1 MKHAWVVSILGACL
15 VAPITLAETVDI
27 KLWMRSD
34 KALKEMGPTVV
45 RAAESLNKSL
55 ESDGDDRRLNVNIHY
70 NRSKGWDE
78 DVLQYLR
85 SDSVNRGADIY
96 VGAHE
101 WLASLAESGSAMAL
115 DKEIKKH
122 PELFGDMVD
131 WVWPTVTYQEQ
142 LWGVPF
148 LPEARMVFFNK
159 QMLRDI
165 GKSEVFIASL
175 PSKVDSGEFT
185 LYDLSALT
193 KEVMDAGKAKY
204 GVLHRPNTGP
214 DFLMNMRSFGF
225 QAQDEAS
232 GKLMVNQ
239 RALEDFLSWIDS
251 NAKGNI
257 TPKNNTSMSWDV
269 VHRAF
274 GEGEAFAKI
283 HGIWGVPQMIK
294 LGISEDNE
302 ESYYSNVGWMNIP
315 SAVKGE
321 KPFNMSHPL
330 TMSVNPKTDDKELAV
345 RLIGEILK
353 AENYTPMATG
363 AGYLA
368 IHKQEQQ
375 SEAYQKAWISRNGS
389 ELLENSEVLAM
400 PIHPAL
406 AKYNDILFRGIQG
419 VETGRLSAKDA
430 TKFVVDRMNTEM
442 SEDVIIK

>member
-1 MKHAWVVSILGACL
+1 MKHSLIASILGTCL
-15 VAPITLAETVDI
+15 LAPSVLAETIDL

-34 KALKEMGPTVV
+34 KYLSEMEPTVV
-45 RAAESLNKSL
+45 RAAESLNKAL
-55 ESDGDDRRLNVNIHY
+55 ESAGDDRRLNVEIHY

-101 WLASLAESGSAMAL
+101 WLASLADSGAAIAL
-115 DKEIKKH
+115 DKQIEQH

-131 WVWPTVTYQEQ
+131 WVWPTVTYQQ
-142 LWGVPF
+142 QRWGIPF

-165 GKSEVFIASL
+165 GKSDEFIDAL
-175 PSKVDSGEFT
+175 PSKVDAGEFT
-185 LYDLSALT
+185 IYDLSALT
-193 KEVMDAGKAKY
+193 KEVMEAGKAKY

-214 DFLMNMRSFGF
+214 DFLMNMRSFGY
-225 QAQDEAS
+225 QAQDDET
-232 GKLMVNQ
+232 GKLVVNKQ
-239 RALEDFLSWIDS
+239 ALEAFLSWIDS
-251 NAKGNI
+251 NAQDNI

-283 HGIWGVPQMIK
+283 HGIWGVPQMISM
-294 LGISEDNE
+294 GISEDSE
-302 ESYYSNVGWMNIP
+302 ESYFSNVGWMNIP
-315 SAVKGE
+315 SAIEGE
-321 KPFNMSHPL
+321 RPFNMSHPL
-330 TMSVNPKTDDKELAV
+330 TMSVSPKTDDKELAV

-368 IHKQEQQ
+368 IHKEEQK
-375 SEAYQKAWISRNGS
+375 SEAYQQAWISRNGS

-400 PIHPAL
+400 PIHPSL

-419 VETGRLSAKDA
+419 VETGRLNAKDA

>member
-1 MKHAWVVSILGACL
+1 MKHSLIASFLGACL
-15 VAPITLAETVDI
+15 LTPSVLADTIDLKV
-27 KLWMRSD
+27 WMRSD
-34 KALKEMGPTVV
+34 KYLTEMEPTVIK
-45 RAAESLNKSL
+45 AAEQLNQQL
-55 ESDGDDRRLNVNIHY
+55 ESAGDDRRLKVEVHY

-101 WLASLAESGSAMAL
+101 WLASLADAGSAIPL
-115 DKEIKKH
+115 DEELTKH

-131 WVWPTVTYQEQ
+131 WVWPTVTYKQQ
-142 LWGVPF
+142 RWGVPF

-159 QMLRDI
+159 NMLREI
-165 GKSEVFIASL
+165 GKSEEFIDSL
-175 PSKVDSGEFT
+175 PEEVNAGDFT
-185 LYDLSALT
+185 IYDLSALT
-193 KEVMDAGKAKY
+193 KEVMAHGQAKY

-225 QAQDEAS
+225 QAQDSET

-239 RALEDFLSWIDS
+239 QALTDFLTWIDS
-251 NAKGNI
+251 NVKNNV

-269 VHRAF
+269 IHRAF

-283 HGIWGVPQMIK
+283 HGIWGVPQMISM
-294 LGISEDNE
+294 GISEDSE
-302 ESYYSNVGWMNIP
+302 ESYFSNVGWMNIP

-330 TMSVNPKTDDKELAV
+330 SMSVSPKTEDKELAV
-345 RLIGEILK
+345 RLIGELLK
-353 AENYTPMATG
+353 AKNYTPMATS

-368 IHKQEQQ
+368 IHNKEQQ
-375 SEAYQKAWISRNGS
+375 SEAYQDAWVSRRGS
-389 ELLENSEVLAM
+389 ELLANSDVLAM
-400 PIHPAL
+400 PIHPSL

-419 VETGRLSAKDA
+419 VESGRLNAVDA
-430 TKFVVDRMNTEM
+430 TKFVVERMEMEM
-442 SEDVIIK
+442 SDDIIIK